1 MGMKETKNK
10 IDSTLLAI
18 CKINVCYVV
27 RMSVESVTILFAIR
41 KNGWSNQVTIQ
52 IFTIEIYGPKFI

>member
-1 MGMKETKNK
+1 M
-10 IDSTLLAI
+10 LF
-18 CKINVCYVV
+18 V